1 MESDKDRRHV
11 AAVQLNQEIAKHA
24 RRKELTLAMQLYDK
38 AIVTDVANTRTF
50 AAIINCNV
58 RCGNLPQ
65 AHTIFEKLK
74 TYKKGMKVDT
84 IICTTLL
91 KGICEQG
98 DIPRAINLFAEMA
111 KLCVVPNIRTMN
123 TFFRGCVQVGAI
135 DEADQMMGRMQREW
149 QISPDVSSWEYLVAL
164 LCQGLR
170 LEKVLPLMGRLKG
183 DSKISRESMSAMQVR
198 LACAASLLGDLKT
211 SRKALVAAKE
221 ALKADQIFPQN
232 FPEKHLVGYSSG
244 EDDDDEVQGPHKNY
258 NERSASGGKR
268 AWKAES
274 DATRDDSLVHFL
286 EHKRAELQQDIFN
299 TEAFVAKLAGVGCKV
314 PVALPYFRHLISF
327 PPQPFP
333 GLSSDPAGDTEESF
347 VLPPTNSANSI
358 RSELIECLLSASRI
372 KFGLDACLLRQA
384 PSQPPLSNTIP
395 GSTAA
400 ESGKKSKSK
409 KRKFSDTGAGSSF
422 PLKMPAKNDQRCTLL
437 APPQSPPPPQQQE
450 QQQPNLRDSIQKFR
464 EHLESCFDASNHID
478 FSRVFSTPNGDAT
491 SPAHSPLKLEICSGA
506 GEWAVAQARADLES
520 NWVTLELRHD
530 RVNQTF
536 SRVVCAEAANV
547 CVMGGD
553 AMQVIPTY
561 LAANTFNNVFINHPE
576 PPQQTARRETTEGK
590 HLLTPDFFAQ
600 VARILVTGGMLV
612 ITTDNLWYAKFL
624 LRQFATDPTLPGMRP
639 LVSAKLE
646 QSTTGGKW
654 TVLETDMGVTLYEGR
669 PGRECGVFAEEA
681 SSYFDRLWKR
691 AHAAERYFLVFTKNS
706 RANSSIIRILSST
719 PSLGL
724 SKSLKKIKNQGIVV
738 APMGKKTVF

>member
-1 MESDKDRRHV
+1 MDKDRRHA

-38 AIVTDVANTRTF
+38 AVITDVANTRTF
-50 AAIINCNV
+50 AAVINCNV

-65 AHTIFEKLK
+65 ACSIFEKLK

-98 DIPRAINLFAEMA
+98 DIPRAINLFAEMG
-111 KLCVVPNIRTMN
+111 KLGVVPNIRTMN

-149 QISPDVSSWEYLVAL
+149 QISPDVSSWEYLVVL

-170 LEKVLPLMGRLKG
+170 LEKLLPIMGRLKG
-183 DSKISRESMSAMQVR
+183 DTKIPRESMSAMQAK

-221 ALKADQIFPQN
+221 EFGKIGQIIPQN
-232 FPEKHLVGYSSG
+232 FSEKHLIDSGSG
-244 EDDDDEVQGPHKNY
+244 EDDDYEVQGSYKNFI
-258 NERSASGGKR
+258 ERSASGGKR

-286 EHKRAELQQDIFN
+286 EHKRTELQQDIFN
-299 TEAFVAKLAGVGCKV
+299 TEAFVTKLAGGGSGKI

-327 PPQPFP
+327 PPQPTGEFSAP
-333 GLSSDPAGDTEESF
+333 VGDTEKTF
-347 VLPPTNSANSI
+347 APPSKINTALENSSI
-358 RSELIECLLSASRI
+358 LRQKLIDCLLSASRI
-372 KFGLDACLLRQA
+372 KFGLDACLLRQT
-384 PSQPPLSNTIP
+384 PSQPPPSSNIP

-400 ESGKKSKSK
+400 ESGKKTKSK
-409 KRKFSDTGAGSSF
+409 KRKFSDTGAGNPF
-422 PLKMPAKNDQRCTLL
+422 PQTLPGKKNDALL
-437 APPQSPPPPQQQE
+437 APPPPPPPQT
-450 QQQPNLRDSIQKFR
+450 NLRDSIQQFR
-464 EHLESCFDASNHID
+464 EYLESCFDASNHID
-478 FSRVFSTPNGDAT
+478 FSRVFSTRNGDAT

-536 SRVVCAEAANV
+536 SRMVCAEATNV

-553 AMQVIPTY
+553 AMQVIPSY
-561 LAANTFNNVFINHPE
+561 IAANTFNNVFINHPE

-612 ITTDNLWYAKFL
+612 VTTDNLWYAKFL

-646 QSTTGGKW
+646 QSTPGKW
-654 TVLETDMGVTLYEGR
+654 TVFETDMGVTLYEGR

-706 RANSSIIRILSST
+706 RANLSIFRISSSST
-719 PSLGL
+719 PSLGP